1 MPTLQVENRSIYYF
15 DQQSELSSLTFLLI
29 HGAGSSHSVW
39 QPAFFDIPELRVVAI
54 DLPGHGQSD
63 PPGRRTIEHYAGMIE
78 QFAASLG
85 LTNIVLGGHSMGS
98 AIALMLAYRGIID
111 IDGLILIGASAR
123 MPVGDAIFGGVLGDP
138 GIIGEFLANQT
149 MIDAPDAYRQ
159 LVSQQLLSTGGMTT
173 SGDFLAC
180 NRFDLRH
187 KLATVDAPALVIAG
201 RLDPM
206 VPLRFSESL
215 VRDLPHS
222 RLVVLENTGHYAM
235 LERPQEVR
243 ELAIS
248 FLSSR

>member
-1 MPTLQVENRSIYYF
+1 
-15 DQQSELSSLTFLLI
+15 
-29 HGAGSSHSVW
+29 
-39 QPAFFDIPELRVVAI
+39 
-54 DLPGHGQSD
+54 
-63 PPGRRTIEHYAGMIE
+63 
-78 QFAASLG
+78 
-85 LTNIVLGGHSMGS
+85 MGS

>member
-1 MPTLQVENRSIYYF
+1 MPTLQVEDRSIYYF
-15 DQQSELSSLTFLLI
+15 DQQSELSSLTLLLI
-29 HGAGSSHSVW
+29 HGAGGAHSVW
-39 QPAFFDIPELRVVAI
+39 QPVLFDMPELRVVAL

-63 PPGRRTIEHYAGMIE
+63 PPGRRSIEHYAGMIE
-78 QFAASLG
+78 QFATALG

-98 AIALMLAYRGIID
+98 AIALMVAYRGIID

-123 MPVGDAIFGGVLGDP
+123 MPVGDAMFSGVLSEP
-138 GIIGEFLANQT
+138 GNIGEFLANET
-149 MIDAPDAYRQ
+149 MVDAPDAHRQ
-159 LVSQQLLSTGGMTT
+159 LVSQQLLSTGGMTM

-187 KLATVDAPALVIAG
+187 KLASIHAPAVVIAG

-206 VPLRFSESL
+206 VPLRYSESL
-215 VRDLPHS
+215 ARDLPHS

-243 ELAIS
+243 GLAIN
-248 FLSSR
+248 FLSSL